1 MTGSFEFDFALS
13 EEGEG
18 GNDPSVN
25 ANNLDITADIA
36 NELISKLTER
46 AEKKLTLVPLVGTF
60 VNLSSKIM
68 SATAGNHWDT
78 ISDDTADLV
87 PGV

>member
-13 EEGEG
+13 KEGEG

-25 ANNLDITADIA
+25 ANNLDINADIA
-36 NELISKLTER
+36 SELISKLTER
-46 AEKKLTLVPLVGTF
+46 AEKKADACTTCRYICEFILQDYVR
-60 VNLSSKIM
+60 NR
-68 SATAGNHWDT
+68 HCDT
-78 ISDDTADLV
+78 ISDNTADLI